1 MRGDETEYL
10 TMKKVVVIRV
20 ICRFSDFSNLY
31 MNTDGGGTLSFTIA
45 LIPVFVR
52 YNIFFYSIL
61 LYYLFIVLFIDICYI
76 SYFFIFLFEIL
87 MYINRAFYGRI
98 FYLNVPT
105 LSNLAWNAILVEVF
119 GMNLKIRSE
128 RRGGCG

>member
-52 YNIFFYSIL
+52 FDIFFYSIYYIIFL
-61 LYYLFIVLFIDICYI
+61 LYYLLYICYLLY
-76 SYFFIFLFEIL
+76 YF
-87 MYINRAFYGRI
+87 I
-98 FYLNVPT
+98 FYL
-105 LSNLAWNAILVEVF
+105 
-119 GMNLKIRSE
+119 RY
-128 RRGGCG
+128 